1 METPVTL
8 WLPWIAGSY
17 LVGSIPFGV
26 LLGRL
31 KGIDIRQ
38 HGSRNVGATNVTRVL
53 GKRLGMLCFGLDLAK
68 GVGPVVVVG
77 AVEGMLGRPAA
88 SAAVAASVLS
98 GPEIWLWLAVAAATV
113 LGHMYSP
120 FLAFGGGKGVATGFG
135 ALVAMWPVLTLPALG
150 ALVVWYG
157 VLRLTKFVSLA
168 SMVAAASV
176 PVGYVMTV
184 IPHDALR
191 TAPADWLG
199 RVADAWPPLA
209 VTGAIAVVVIYRHRA
224 NIARI
229 HRGEEPRVGGM
240 QRRGEMRSKE

>member
-1 METPVTL
+1 MTL
-8 WLPWIAGSY
+8 WLLSIAGSY

-53 GKRLGMLCFGLDLAK
+53 GKRLGLLCFGLDLAK

-77 AVEGMLGRPAA
+77 YVGGMLGRPVA
-88 SAAVAASVLS
+88 SAAGAASVLS
-98 GPEIWLWLAVAAATV
+98 GPEIWLWLTVAAATV
-113 LGHMYSP
+113 LGHMFSP

-135 ALVAMWPVLTLPALG
+135 AMVAMWPVLSLPAFG
-150 ALVVWYG
+150 GLVVWYG
-157 VLRLTKFVSLA
+157 VLRLTKYVSLA

-184 IPHDALR
+184 IPHDVLR

-199 RVADAWPPLA
+199 QVAGAWPPLA
-209 VTGAIAVVVIYRHRA
+209 VTGAMAVVVIYRHRT

-229 HRGEEPRVGGM
+229 RRGEEPRVGGM
-240 QRRGEMRSKE
+240 QRRGEILSKE

>member
-1 METPVTL
+1 ML
-8 WLPWIAGSY
+8 WLLSIVGSY

-31 KGIDIRQ
+31 KGVNIRK

-53 GKRLGMLCFGLDLAK
+53 GKRLGLLCFALDLAK

-77 AVEGMLGRPAA
+77 AIGGMLGRPAA
-88 SAAVAASVLS
+88 SAVAGVSVLT

-135 ALVAMWPVLTLPALG
+135 AMVAMWPVLSLPALG
-150 ALVVWYG
+150 GLVVWYG
-157 VLRLTKFVSLA
+157 VLRLTKYVSLA
-168 SMVAAASV
+168 SRVAAASV
-176 PVGYVMTV
+176 PVGYLMTV

-191 TAPADWLG
+191 TAPADWLE
-199 RVADAWPPLA
+199 RVAGAWPPLA
-209 VTGAIAVVVIYRHRA
+209 VTGAMAVVVIYRHRA

-229 HRGEEPRVGGM
+229 RRGDEPRVGGM
-240 QRRGEMRSKE
+240 QRRGKMLSKE